1 MLHYK
6 DKKQIKSFSTDL
18 FYKKIKEKKKGYT
31 FRLKVLFM
39 AL

>member
-1 MLHYK
+1 MIHYK
-6 DKKQIKSFSTDL
+6 NKKQIKSFSTD
-18 FYKKIKEKKKGYT
+18 FFIKKIKEKKKGYT